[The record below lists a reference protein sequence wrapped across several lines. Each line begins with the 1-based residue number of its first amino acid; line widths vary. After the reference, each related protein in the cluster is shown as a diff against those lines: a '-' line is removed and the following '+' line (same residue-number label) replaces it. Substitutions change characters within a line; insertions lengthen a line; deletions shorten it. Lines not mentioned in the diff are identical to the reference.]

1 MHNYTLEN
9 DYHYYWKQ
17 KRINNFYIDILNIL
31 NIEYNDYY
39 NNLCDLLKIN
49 IIIDNKINYKQKILN
64 TFY

>member
-9 DYHYYWKQ
+9 GYHHYWKQ

-31 NIEYNDYY
+31 NIKYNDYY